1 MRDIRWMLRCVDI
14 DDGKALKSKT
24 GRIEL
29 WLSEDLTLLNVCDR
43 ERFAT
48 ARILFIHEWWDI
60 VDGNFTLAT
69 WSVKNCIA
77 WTRILLNFF
86 KVFIATVGWVAG
98 NLCLLYFI
106 GREYASSFY
115 LLRTIFVGSFGV
127 RRIRRSFDYVV
138 DPTVKKM
145 MCVVAMYDDVFK
157 TCAEM
162 EDFVWNFGHRVVRGE
177 SSISSSLFLS
187 SFSFLF
193 SLFLFL
199 SLFRFSVF
207 SAVPSK
213 VCSRIA

>member
-77 WTRILLNFF
+77 WTLSYSPQFLQGFHRNGRMGRRKPVPF
-86 KVFIATVGWVAG
+86 VFHWS
-98 NLCLLYFI
+98 
-106 GREYASSFY
+106 R
-115 LLRTIFVGSFGV
+115 V
-127 RRIRRSFDYVV
+127 RVYVR
-138 DPTVKKM
+138 
-145 MCVVAMYDDVFK
+145 VF
-157 TCAEM
+157 
-162 EDFVWNFGHRVVRGE
+162 
-177 SSISSSLFLS
+177 FLS
-187 SFSFLF
+187 SPNDFCRLV
-193 SLFLFL
+193 
-199 SLFRFSVF
+199 RR
-207 SAVPSK
+207 SADTPVLRLCGRSNCK
-213 VCSRIA
+213 KDDVRRCYVRWCI